1 MSMTSYEFKLRNSFG
16 RYTVIN
22 TSCYIASTYCGPGYQ
37 MFTKFTFFFFK
48 RTYLPIYV
56 GKWLFVFCKWTFL
69 ANKLLTR
76 IIGFIHC

>member
-22 TSCYIASTYCGPGYQ
+22 TSCYIASTYRGPGYQ

-48 RTYLPIYV
+48 RTRTCQYMWKNGYLFFV
-56 GKWLFVFCKWTFL
+56 NGLF
-69 ANKLLTR
+69 LLTS
-76 IIGFIHC
+76 C